1 MQTQECR
8 ACGLTSITLY
18 MEERRGALEDEIWRH
33 EGNQVNREDYARMRD
48 LMEQC
53 HDHKN
58 RKCTCATHRRLREV
72 DPLTLVSV
80 INSFRVEWVGP

>member
-1 MQTQECR
+1 MQSLRPDFNHPLYGAARFRPQAPR
-8 ACGLTSITLY
+8 A
-18 MEERRGALEDEIWRH
+18 AP
-33 EGNQVNREDYARMRD
+33 QVNREDYARMRD